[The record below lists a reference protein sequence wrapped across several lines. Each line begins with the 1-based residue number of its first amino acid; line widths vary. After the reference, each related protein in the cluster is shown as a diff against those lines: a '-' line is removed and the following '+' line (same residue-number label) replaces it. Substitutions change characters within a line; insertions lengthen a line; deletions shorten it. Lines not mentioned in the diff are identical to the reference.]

1 MPYIGALDQGTSSTR
16 FLVFDLMGKVI
27 SHAQREHKQILPHPG
42 WVEHNPLEIWKNT
55 QFVIS
60 SALRSGKLKPT
71 DLGAI
76 GIANQRETVVAW
88 DRRTGLPLANAIVW
102 QDVRT
107 EEYLREFSAE
117 KKEQI
122 TKLTGLT
129 ISPYFS
135 ASKISWLIEQTPSIQ
150 ESFNRGSLLVGTI
163 DSWLLWNLTGGVGE
177 GVHSTDVTNASRT
190 QLMNIE
196 TCSWDVA
203 LLSHFKIPG
212 QVLPEIKSSS
222 EIYGYTSTGGF
233 LGASI
238 PIAGILGD
246 QQAALVG
253 QTCFK
258 KGQSKTTYGT
268 GNFSLINTG
277 GDIVQSEH
285 GLLTTVAYKFGS
297 QATQYA
303 LEGSIAVTGSAIQW
317 LRDQLQLIETAPEI
331 ESLADQVS
339 DSGGVYFVPA
349 FSGLFAPH
357 WQSDVRGTF
366 LGITRAT
373 NKAHIAR
380 ATLEAICFQTRD
392 ILEAMSA
399 DTGVPLRE
407 MRVDGGI
414 TANSLCM
421 QLQADVMGI
430 DVIRPQV
437 LETTALGAAYAAGM
451 GVGIYDDQR
460 SLIENWNE
468 GSRWKPSHESLLF
481 RDGYRNW
488 KQAITAAMAWRA

>member
-1 MPYIGALDQGTSSTR
+1 
-16 FLVFDLMGKVI
+16 
-27 SHAQREHKQILPHPG
+27 
-42 WVEHNPLEIWKNT
+42 
-55 QFVIS
+55 
-60 SALRSGKLKPT
+60 
-71 DLGAI
+71 
-76 GIANQRETVVAW
+76 
-88 DRRTGLPLANAIVW
+88 
-102 QDVRT
+102 
-107 EEYLREFSAE
+107 
-117 KKEQI
+117 
-122 TKLTGLT
+122 
-129 ISPYFS
+129 
-135 ASKISWLIEQTPSIQ
+135 
-150 ESFNRGSLLVGTI
+150 
-163 DSWLLWNLTGGVGE
+163 
-177 GVHSTDVTNASRT
+177 
-190 QLMNIE
+190 
-196 TCSWDVA
+196 
-203 LLSHFKIPG
+203 
-212 QVLPEIKSSS
+212 
-222 EIYGYTSTGGF
+222 
-233 LGASI
+233 
-238 PIAGILGD
+238 
-246 QQAALVG
+246 
-253 QTCFK
+253 
-258 KGQSKTTYGT
+258 
-268 GNFSLINTG
+268 
-277 GDIVQSEH
+277 VQSEH